1 MHISHSVCVEANEVH
16 RLLDLENITLCVH
29 HPVQT
34 QGEVQLR
41 LLSWPMPSLCLQY
54 ALCPCYPL
62 LFENTKQLC

>member
-34 QGEVQLR
+34 QGRSPAETVILAHAQLM
-41 LLSWPMPSLCLQY
+41 LAICFVPMLSP
-54 ALCPCYPL
+54 AI
-62 LFENTKQLC
+62 